1 MRAFCRRRRRVFPL
15 RASRQLAGLIS
26 AGTSIHELFSTLQ
39 PRLMARCAE
48 LFFRF
53 TGQVRTEV
61 RPLLREPDANQGGSL
76 LSKAMVVRHWFPPGF
91 TRFCIAS
98 STIHIRSYCITQ
110 QSCQSVN
117 GDWMS
122 TQKCELV
129 HLTLFKHGAKSFL
142 AALDDA
148 GIPHGPVRM
157 YSSAPKNSGL
167 VEAITALSD
176 AMPWNAIA
184 KVIIAWIDARKS
196 REVIIYT
203 EGGESFHAKGY
214 SASDVQKLL
223 QISTNV
229 AIIDTKPA
237 DEQ

>member
-1 MRAFCRRRRRVFPL
+1 MKTNGSIL
-15 RASRQLAGLIS
+15 RDPP
-26 AGTSIHELFSTLQ
+26 E
-39 PRLMARCAE
+39 E
-48 LFFRF
+48 D
-53 TGQVRTEV
+53 RTEYGLGTLV
-61 RPLLREPDANQGGSL
+61 DQNPDIISDEFDFPNEENTTRLEALEDSLKGVDLDDENFPDA
-76 LSKAMVVRHWFPPGF
+76 KPYEYFAVVRHWFPPGF

-98 STIHIRSYCITQ
+98 STIHIRSYCITR

-157 YSSAPKNSGL
+157 YSSSPKNSGL

>member
-1 MRAFCRRRRRVFPL
+1 MLVQHRKQPSNDEGSSPGYACVPV
-15 RASRQLAGLIS
+15 AGSR
-26 AGTSIHELFSTLQ
+26 
-39 PRLMARCAE
+39 
-48 LFFRF
+48 
-53 TGQVRTEV
+53 
-61 RPLLREPDANQGGSL
+61 GGSHFWFAPSYANL
-76 LSKAMVVRHWFPPGF
+76 MRTNVAARYKKSWLPGAGFHRGLQAFVSHRVLSTSAVTAI
-91 TRFCIAS
+91 TR
-98 STIHIRSYCITQ
+98 

-129 HLTLFKHGAKSFL
+129 HLTLFKHGAESFL

-148 GIPHGPVRM
+148 GIPHSPVRM

-203 EGGESFHAKGY
+203 EGGGSFHAKGY